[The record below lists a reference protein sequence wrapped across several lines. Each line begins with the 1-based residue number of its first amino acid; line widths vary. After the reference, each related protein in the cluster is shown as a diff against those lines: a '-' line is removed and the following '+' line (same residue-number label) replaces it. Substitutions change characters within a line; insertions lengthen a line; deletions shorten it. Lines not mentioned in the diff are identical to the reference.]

1 MLDKSIL
8 WQYNVLNKQKERG
21 ENLSEREKEIIEKFK
36 ATIPEMTEFE
46 QGYLLGK
53 AEGLVE
59 AKKNKELKT
68 EQPQSVKN
76 WRSERKEETVTTGE
90 LIKKY
95 RKEKKLKKKQLA
107 EKAGIGQTSL
117 AQYEIGRRNAPLR
130 ILKKLSDALEIPINY
145 LIEDMEMI
153 PKKLEEYSTEE
164 LLAEI
169 IRRANDHGGIDS
181 EV

>member
-1 MLDKSIL
+1 M
-8 WQYNVLNKQKERG
+8 
-21 ENLSEREKEIIEKFK
+21 
-36 ATIPEMTEFE
+36 
-46 QGYLLGK
+46 
-53 AEGLVE
+53 
-59 AKKNKELKT
+59 
-68 EQPQSVKN
+68 
-76 WRSERKEETVTTGE
+76 TTGE